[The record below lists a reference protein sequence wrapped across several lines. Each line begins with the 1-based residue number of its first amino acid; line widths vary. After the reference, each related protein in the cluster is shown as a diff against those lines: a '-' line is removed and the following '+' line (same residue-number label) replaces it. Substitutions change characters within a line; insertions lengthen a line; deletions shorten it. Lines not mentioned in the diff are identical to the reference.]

1 MSGCFILNVGAELFY
16 TFDFSPDIASPA
28 TLASVTYTAD
38 SPLVTFGQLDDLTN
52 KLSSIGVRGAAHGV
66 TYTLQ
71 ATGTT
76 SIGEK
81 IVRDITLQ
89 GFNA

>member
-1 MSGCFILNVGAELFY
+1 MSEHFLLNVGAELLY
-16 TFDFSPDIASPA
+16 TFDFSADISAPA
-28 TLASVTYTAD
+28 TLASVTYSAD

-52 KLSSIGVRGAAHGV
+52 KRSTIGVKGAAHGN
-66 TYTLQ
+66 TYVLQ

-76 SIGEK
+76 SLGEK
-81 IVRDITLQ
+81 IVKDVTLQ